1 MKTVHELWE
10 DAQKQNLNDA
20 EFKELLV
27 KEGIII
33 KKPVMK
39 KQELNKEKLL
49 ESIIEAVNKIAFTQK
64 ECEESELC
72 NEVNERIVNC
82 QIELR
87 KIIYDKK

>member
-49 ESIIEAVNKIAFTQK
+49 ESIIEAVNKIAFT
-64 ECEESELC
+64 
-72 NEVNERIVNC
+72 
-82 QIELR
+82 
-87 KIIYDKK
+87 